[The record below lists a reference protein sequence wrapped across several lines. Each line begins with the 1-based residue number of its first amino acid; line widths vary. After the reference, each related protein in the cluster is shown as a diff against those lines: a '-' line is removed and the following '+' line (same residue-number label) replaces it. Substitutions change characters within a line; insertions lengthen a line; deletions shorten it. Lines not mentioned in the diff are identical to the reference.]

1 MTATYALSEDRR
13 VLVIRRRTP
22 AGILTATLRRQDS
35 AGAWTGEDVTAAI
48 RATECSAERMQQGQR
63 NITHRAVTRYG
74 TLWAHVM
81 LGPPAWWVPR
91 MKLEKDGTV
100 MAGWLRAAVAVKFDC
115 GERRGPLGEAGR
127 G

>member
-1 MTATYALSEDRR
+1 MTATYALSEDRQ
-13 VLVIRRRTP
+13 VLVINRRTP
-22 AGILTATLRRQDS
+22 AGVQTATLRRQDS

-63 NITHRAVTRYG
+63 NITRRAVTRYG

-81 LGPPAWWVPR
+81 LGPPTWWLPR
-91 MKLEKDGTV
+91 VKLEKDGTV
-100 MAGWLRAAVAVKFDC
+100 MTGWLRAAVAVKFDRK
-115 GERRGPLGEAGR
+115 ERRQPEAAR